1 MKKVIA
7 IHQPDYIP
15 WLGFYYKMAHCD
27 TFVYLDDAQYS
38 NEADHNVNV
47 IKTSQGAYRLKI
59 PVKQH
64 LGDLICN
71 VRTKD
76 ELKWKDKHLKTIAM
90 NYCRAPFFDKYF
102 SDYEKIIRKE
112 YRSIADLNM
121 EVNRYICEGF
131 GICPNIIKSSDMQI
145 HSAKEQRVID
155 ICIRAGG
162 DTYLSGTGARVYQQ
176 EEHFINQGLR
186 LEYID
191 YKPISYRQL
200 WPKVGFMQN
209 MSVIDFIFNCGFDWE
224 YVEKQ
229 VKELNNG
236 NREFY

>member
-1 MKKVIA
+1 
-7 IHQPDYIP
+7 
-15 WLGFYYKMAHCD
+15 
-27 TFVYLDDAQYS
+27 
-38 NEADHNVNV
+38 
-47 IKTSQGAYRLKI
+47 
-59 PVKQH
+59 
-64 LGDLICN
+64 
-71 VRTKD
+71 
-76 ELKWKDKHLKTIAM
+76 
-90 NYCRAPFFDKYF
+90 
-102 SDYEKIIRKE
+102 
-112 YRSIADLNM
+112 M

-200 WPKVGFMQN
+200 WPKVGFMPN
-209 MSVIDFIFNCGFDWE
+209 MSVIDFVFNCGFDWE